1 MTSDGAGLLSICK
14 RICSVAPSRAGC
26 HTDGLPF
33 FFCRADIK
41 RMDELHSQSIS
52 NANKII
58 SITKSNLPSKDAE
71 AEQFGI
77 VLISFAKLAFFHRN
91 HKDLAKFLKKII
103 ILYRKKS

>member
-1 MTSDGAGLLSICK
+1 
-14 RICSVAPSRAGC
+14 
-26 HTDGLPF
+26 
-33 FFCRADIK
+33 
-41 RMDELHSQSIS
+41 MDELHSQSIS